1 MMIFFPTVQKFTS
14 PQDTHI
20 SVEHLKRGAIKETD
34 GQASQLSGLA
44 DQFKLWIPNIS

>member
-34 GQASQLSGLA
+34 GHPA
-44 DQFKLWIPNIS
+44 N

>member
-1 MMIFFPTVQKFTS
+1 MNDDFFLHSTKIACDLIPVYIATRHTYF
-14 PQDTHI
+14 

-44 DQFKLWIPNIS
+44 D

>member
-1 MMIFFPTVQKFTS
+1 MNDDFFPTVQKFTS

-34 GQASQLSGLA
+34 GQASQLCGLA
-44 DQFKLWIPNIS
+44 D